1 MNILLQREP
10 SEQFRTF
17 GEIFI
22 DGVYEC
28 VTLEDP
34 VRPIKIKGITAIPA
48 GRYRISMEDSPH
60 FGPDTLTINDVPQ
73 YSYVRIHSGNTEADT
88 EGCLLVGQAKNSLGL
103 LRSSAALRALKPK
116 VAAGLEDGEVWL
128 TIENV

>member
-1 MNILLQREP
+1 MKLLLVRDEP
-10 SEQFRTF
+10 DQYRMF
-17 GEIFI
+17 GELFV
-22 DGVYEC
+22 DGVWEC

-34 VRPIKIKGITAIPA
+34 VRPVKIKGITAIPA

-60 FGPDTLTINDVPQ
+60 FGPDTLTINDVPGF
-73 YSYVRIHSGNTEADT
+73 SFVRVHSGNTEMDT

-103 LRSSAALRALKPK
+103 LRSAAALRALKPK

-128 TIENV
+128 TIENP